1 MIITE
6 VKIKGKWIPYA
17 AVKDT
22 DKFEDMKCLA
32 NPDEIAE
39 LSHISIIKSIKLDK
53 TKVKR

>member
-39 LSHISIIKSIKLDK
+39 LSHISIFKSIKLDK